1 MKKFLAPFFLAIW
14 FTAFSA
20 GCGSGNTTTVGLQ
33 VELTGIARTSDGV
46 TKLSWRVVNP
56 NIVPYLVAQSS
67 NKVHLNGVLV
77 GTTNDR
83 EPLAVPAQS
92 QVNRTSQLVIAGT
105 AAEQTLAAAAAAG
118 SGAYQVESYIL
129 IRLYGDTTDK
139 SNLKAAGTLPVT
151 AK

>member
-56 NIVPYLVAQSS
+56 NIVPYLVAATRCISMACW
-67 NKVHLNGVLV
+67 LARR
-77 GTTNDR
+77 TT
-83 EPLAVPAQS
+83 
-92 QVNRTSQLVIAGT
+92 
-105 AAEQTLAAAAAAG
+105 G
-118 SGAYQVESYIL
+118 SHWRS
-129 IRLYGDTTDK
+129 RR
-139 SNLKAAGTLPVT
+139 KAR
-151 AK
+151 